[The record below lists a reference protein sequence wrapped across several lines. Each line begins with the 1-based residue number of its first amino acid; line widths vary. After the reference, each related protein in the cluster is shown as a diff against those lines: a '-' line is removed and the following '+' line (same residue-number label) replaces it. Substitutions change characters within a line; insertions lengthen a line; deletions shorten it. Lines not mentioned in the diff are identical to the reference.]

1 MLKAFKA
8 CFNFSSYPG
17 FDKDNEYFMIRK
29 GNKKHEEVSDAWDAF
44 RIGWEARESVD
55 EHTVSGW

>member
-1 MLKAFKA
+1 MGSEEKIQTMLKAFKA

-17 FDKDNEYFMIRK
+17 FDKDNEY
-29 GNKKHEEVSDAWDAF
+29 SWDAF